1 MNKSMLI
8 IDAIDAIDSL
18 EVMSEVIEFIKIKQ
32 KQLRAIKAQGVKSSL
47 FVGAKVKLN
56 SKKGVEFGEVTKI
69 NRAKAVVRID
79 GRLWNCPLG
88 MLEVA

>member
-1 MNKSMLI
+1 MKKSILNAINSINSTEEMN
-8 IDAIDAIDSL
+8 D
-18 EVMSEVIEFIKIKQ
+18 VIELIKIKQ

-47 FVGAKVKLN
+47 FVGAQVKLN

-69 NRAKAVVRID
+69 NRTKAVVRID
-79 GRLWNCPLG
+79 GALWNCPLG

>member
-1 MNKSMLI
+1 MKKSTLN
-8 IDAIDAIDSL
+8 AINALNTEKEIREAVDL
-18 EVMSEVIEFIKIKQ
+18 LKLKFN
-32 KQLRAIKAQGVKSSL
+32 QLRAIKGQGVKSSL

-69 NRAKAVVRID
+69 NRTKAVVRIE
-79 GRLWNCPLG
+79 GKLWNCPFG

>member
-1 MNKSMLI
+1 MKKSILNAINSINSTDEMN
-8 IDAIDAIDSL
+8 
-18 EVMSEVIEFIKIKQ
+18 EVIELIKIKQ

-47 FVGAKVKLN
+47 FVGAQVKLN

-69 NRAKAVVRID
+69 NRTKAVVRID
-79 GRLWNCPLG
+79 GQLWNCPLG

>member
-1 MNKSMLI
+1 MKKSILNAINSINSTEEMN
-8 IDAIDAIDSL
+8 D
-18 EVMSEVIEFIKIKQ
+18 VIELIKIKQ

-47 FVGAKVKLN
+47 FVGAQVKLN

-69 NRAKAVVRID
+69 NRTKAVVRIN
-79 GRLWNCPLG
+79 GSLWNCPLG

>member
-1 MNKSMLI
+1 MKKSILNAINSINSSEEMN
-8 IDAIDAIDSL
+8 
-18 EVMSEVIEFIKIKQ
+18 EVIELIKIKQ

-47 FVGAKVKLN
+47 FIGAQVKLN

-69 NRAKAVVRID
+69 NRTKAVVRID
-79 GRLWNCPLG
+79 GKLWNCPLG